1 MTGTM
6 EPGDRARESLEPAP
20 PTETS
25 PRLFRAGEKL
35 TEALAA
41 DPSITVVEAGD
52 AAGFLLSE
60 SCFVDQQGALHL
72 GTVTWVRI
80 SAQGGVHK
88 LAANSFHEIVLCRH
102 RSGVYLARDPASG
115 TLIPN
120 PSRAPYSIVFIS
132 KAAYMTL
139 CEEVRQERLAAL
151 IEVVKPLVGE
161 MPGFHFEGERLIAP
175 PEYAREDASGVQ

>member
-20 PTETS
+20 PTETR

-41 DPSITVVEAGD
+41 DPSFTVVEAGD

-60 SCFVDQQGALHL
+60 SCFEDQQGALHL
-72 GTVTWVRI
+72 GRVNWVRI
-80 SAQGGVHK
+80 APQGGSRK
-88 LAANSFHEIVLCRH
+88 LAANEFHEVMLYRH

-120 PSRAPYSIVFIS
+120 PSRAPYHIVFIG
-132 KAAYMTL
+132 KAAYRTL
-139 CEEVRQERLAAL
+139 CEEIRQERLPAL
-151 IEVVKPLVGE
+151 IEALKPLVKE
-161 MPGFHFEGERLIAP
+161 MPGFRFEGARLIAP
-175 PEYAREDASGVQ
+175 PEYARERVSDL